1 MHLAAVRKKEKE
13 LFISHVYKSGAVEV
27 INDHHHSQI
36 ISCDM
41 CPFRFWAGGR
51 DHLSSWLIKRAP
63 WVSISGQTFGS
74 RQGHTGQGQGWG
86 VMSHLTAGSRRCVWE
101 ANNIA
106 DIFWGFYTCG
116 EKKKGTYQL
125 ILFSSCFH
133 RSHFSFTYLISK
145 NTGEFSE
152 YSVIFRMLSSLI
164 PAVKQLLR
172 TTLIW

>member
-106 DIFWGFYTCG
+106 DIFWGFFTCG
-116 EKKKGTYQL
+116 DRKEKKKRQRISSSFLVVAFIDPISLSL
-125 ILFSSCFH
+125 ILYPKMQVNFLNTRSFSGC
-133 RSHFSFTYLISK
+133 YQ
-145 NTGEFSE
+145 
-152 YSVIFRMLSSLI
+152 V
-164 PAVKQLLR
+164 
-172 TTLIW
+172 

>member
-13 LFISHVYKSGAVEV
+13 IFISHVYKSGAVEV

-41 CPFRFWAGGR
+41 CPFCFWAGGR

-106 DIFWGFYTCG
+106 AIFSPVRFLHMWRQKRKR
-116 EKKKGTYQL
+116 KKMERISSSFLVVAFIGSISLSL
-125 ILFSSCFH
+125 ILYPKIQVNF
-133 RSHFSFTYLISK
+133 L
-145 NTGEFSE
+145 NT
-152 YSVIFRMLSSLI
+152 R
-164 PAVKQLLR
+164 
-172 TTLIW
+172 

>member
-1 MHLAAVRKKEKE
+1 MHLAAVRKREKE

-63 WVSISGQTFGS
+63 WVSVSGLNLWKQAGP
-74 RQGHTGQGQGWG
+74 RWAGQGWG
-86 VMSHLTAGSRRCVWE
+86 VMSHLTAGSRSCVWE

-106 DIFWGFYTCG
+106 AIFSPERFLHVWRQ
-116 EKKKGTYQL
+116 KRKWLRVRKGTDRISSSFSVAAFITSISLSFILQPKIQVNFLNTRSFSGCYQ
-125 ILFSSCFH
+125 
-133 RSHFSFTYLISK
+133 
-145 NTGEFSE
+145 
-152 YSVIFRMLSSLI
+152 V
-164 PAVKQLLR
+164 
-172 TTLIW
+172 